1 MPQSFPDPTAAG
13 ARGIE
18 KVHNA
23 SARIGSVVMAQQ
35 GQPYPIPWGLHY
47 QHRENPTPSSTAR
60 AYDLPHAHTH
70 AHLYARH
77 AHTHTHTLL
86 EQHEQCKGDGEET
99 RPDYREHYTGQLHR
113 CSSYGKCDEAT
124 EEARERDEPVSST
137 DHHTHWDE
145 KLVSSSLCPTAV
157 ATTSRTEA
165 SSPHQHVSTTH
176 AGGGRRGALQLWQFL
191 VSLLAE
197 GARCV
202 AWTGRGL
209 EFKLHEPEEVA
220 RRWGAQ
226 KNRPAMNYDKL
237 SRSLRYYYE
246 KGIMQKVAGERY
258 VYKFV
263 CDPEAL
269 FSMAPARA
277 RSPAR
282 YDVLT
287 SLYGGACPQ
296 PLPHDY
302 PRLHYHHLHQGPF
315 DA

>member
-1 MPQSFPDPTAAG
+1 
-13 ARGIE
+13 
-18 KVHNA
+18 
-23 SARIGSVVMAQQ
+23 MAQQ
-35 GQPYPIPWGLHY
+35 PSFPLPWGLHY
-47 QHRENPTPSSTAR
+47 QHRESGLGSTSGAPSTPSQR
-60 AYDLPHAHTH
+60 RDLSATYEQHQHVYAH
-70 AHLYARH
+70 ARH
-77 AHTHTHTLL
+77 PHTLIP
-86 EQHEQCKGDGEET
+86 HTQCKAEEDSRT
-99 RPDYREHYTGQLHR
+99 EYREHYHLHR
-113 CSSYGKCDEAT
+113 CGAVYSKCPEELEDARDSR
-124 EEARERDEPVSST
+124 EEAVSST
-137 DHHTHWDE
+137 AEHHQHWDE
-145 KLVSSSLCPTAV
+145 KIVSSSLCAAPA
-157 ATTSRTEA
+157 TSRSEA
-165 SSPHQHVSTTH
+165 ASPHQHVTTTH

-269 FSMAPARA
+269 FSMAAGASTSGSGGPRA
-277 RSPAR
+277 RSPSAQ
-282 YDVLT
+282 YDVL
-287 SLYGGACPQ
+287 SLYGGVCPQ
-296 PLPHDY
+296 YLPHHD
-302 PRLHYHHLHQGPF
+302 PRRYYHHVDHLGHYES
-315 DA
+315 